1 MSNLPQTIKK
11 FSASSST
18 NRILVR
24 VMLCAVAFDLMI
36 IPVTVAKTFLFIR
49 STPAS
54 FSANLSASANPS
66 IEVGPATEDF
76 VRQLAIGTSTPK
88 IVQKI
93 RRGAFTVT
101 GVMVTLNNDNIQVFE
116 YPDHEIALKES
127 TLLAQKYLTGGKTS
141 PRDLDKRI
149 YLNGTL
155 VTFYSGRSNSIISSL
170 DTNAGLSLT
179 QPTRA
184 LSIR

>member
-116 YPDHEIALKES
+116 YKDSNLAMNDVHNFFDRIAVSKRSLAWKNNMHVYLKDKLVVLYLGQNTTMIDLLNQNVGL
-127 TLLAQKYLTGGKTS
+127 TLM
-141 PRDLDKRI
+141 
-149 YLNGTL
+149 
-155 VTFYSGRSNSIISSL
+155 SSL
-170 DTNAGLSLT
+170 A
-179 QPTRA
+179 
-184 LSIR
+184 IR